1 MSSPLRSA
9 TGKALAALG
18 IVAAAAAAASAAAV
32 AADERPKFNVG
43 VLRRDGVL
51 LPFASFDGRRWSAHW
66 PESDLNVTLPI
77 SIADV
82 PKSWWGP
89 PGPDATWTA
98 WFTAGDPR
106 PLVIRK
112 PVHVPIF
119 CTGHMGLQTDYQGD
133 EIDPREPTVAK
144 DALAA
149 TGGIEVLPITQV
161 SVHAPDAA
169 RLIAAI
175 TEDFNDEERTAARNF
190 TDWRH
195 PWNDEERKAYPIE
208 LETFYRAAETGEKEP
223 FRVSYIEA
231 VRRFPARPGDRGC
244 GLITYVRGWVVESE
258 RKPLITLSA
267 RVTYCDRAEV
277 TFIQPFGRLR
287 IDKDVYWV
295 YQLSSWRDEMYGISR
310 VATDAVRTVVAMPGG
325 GCPKER
331 R

>member
-1 MSSPLRSA
+1 MRFRTVVALL
-9 TGKALAALG
+9 LAAS
-18 IVAAAAAAASAAAV
+18 AAAAAAAA
-32 AADERPKFNVG
+32 AADERPKLNVG

-66 PESDLNVTLPI
+66 PENDVNVTLPI
-77 SIADV
+77 SLADV
-82 PKSWWGP
+82 PKRWFGP

-98 WFTAGDPR
+98 WFGEDEKR
-106 PLVIRK
+106 PLTIER

-119 CTGHMGLQTDYQGD
+119 CTGHMGLATDYKGAEFD
-133 EIDPREPTVAK
+133 ARAPTVPK
-144 DALAA
+144 DALAI
-149 TGGIEVLPITQV
+149 TGDTELLPITQV
-161 SVHAPDAA
+161 SVHAPDAT

-175 TEDFNDEERTAARNF
+175 TEKFNEEERTAARAF
-190 TDWRH
+190 TSWRH
-195 PWNDEERKAYPIE
+195 PWSDEEREAFPIE
-208 LETFYRAAETGEKEP
+208 LETFYRAPETGEKGP

-231 VRRFPARPGDRGC
+231 LRRFPSRPQDRGC

-258 RKPLITLSA
+258 RKPAIDLAA

-287 IDKDVYWV
+287 LDKDTYWV
-295 YQLSSWRDEMYGISR
+295 YQLSSWRDEMYAVSR
-310 VATDAVRTVVAMPGG
+310 VAPDSIRTVVAMPGG